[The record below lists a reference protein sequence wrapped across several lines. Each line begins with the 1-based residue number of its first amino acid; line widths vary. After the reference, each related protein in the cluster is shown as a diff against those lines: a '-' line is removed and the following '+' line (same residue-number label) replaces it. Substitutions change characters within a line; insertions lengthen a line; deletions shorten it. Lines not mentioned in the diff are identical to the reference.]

1 MTEFLFNEEIQE
13 KIIRAEKRIAFHHQ
27 EIDRIALINQKR
39 VMDSFARHQ
48 VADFHFSPTTGYGY
62 DDLGRDTLEA
72 IYADVFGG
80 KLLLSGTKSSQAPM
94 QSRLLYLACCVQ
106 AMNCFIYQE
115 NLMIRLKKLSA
126 FADMA
131 LAPFVIT
138 AFLTTWCH

>member
-13 KIIRAEKRIAFHHQ
+13 KIIRAEKRIAAHHQ

-80 KLLLSGTKSSQAPM
+80 EAALVRHQIVSGTHAIAIALFG
-94 QSRLLYLACCVQ
+94 LLRPGDELL
-106 AMNCFIYQE
+106 IYQE